1 MVVYRM
7 EHVDQYAGESTFEFM
22 SRLTHGKDDSYHDM
36 DKYPNPLNDTGI
48 GRFIKPNEYCA
59 CKSLEQFHH
68 WFTEEDART
77 LAKVGIHP
85 YKIVVR
91 ECVVGD
97 KQVLF
102 TKKSVVRRMRIHYST
117 GKIIP
122 KKVLTSSK

>member
-1 MVVYRM
+1 MVIYRM
-7 EHVDQYAGESTFEFM
+7 EHVDQRAGKNAFEFM

-36 DKYPNPLNDTGI
+36 DKYPNPLNDAGI
-48 GRFIKPNEYCA
+48 GRFIEPNEYCA
-59 CKSLEQFHH
+59 CKSLEQLHH

-85 YKIVVR
+85 YKVVVR
-91 ECVVGD
+91 ECIVGD

-102 TKKSVVRRMRIHYST
+102 TKKSVVRRMRIHYNT

-122 KKVLTSSK
+122 RKVLTGSN

>member
-1 MVVYRM
+1 MVIYRM
-7 EHVDQYAGESTFEFM
+7 EHVDRHADRSAFNFM
-22 SRLTHGKDDSYHDM
+22 HRLTHGKDDSYHDM
-36 DKYPNPLNDTGI
+36 DKYPNPLNDKGI
-48 GRFIKPNEYCA
+48 NRFIKPNEYCA
-59 CKSLEQFHH
+59 CKSLEQLHH

-77 LAKVGIHP
+77 LAKTRIYP

-91 ECVVGD
+91 DCVVGD

-102 TKKSVVRRMRIHYST
+102 TKDNVVRRSRIHYST

>member
-1 MVVYRM
+1 MVIYRM
-7 EHVDQYAGESTFEFM
+7 EHVDQCAGKNAFEFM
-22 SRLTHGKDDSYHDM
+22 DRLTHGKDDSYHDM
-36 DKYPNPLNDTGI
+36 NQYPNPLNDTGI
-48 GRFIKPNEYCA
+48 KRVIGPNEYCA
-59 CKSLEQFHH
+59 CKSLEQLHH

-77 LAKVGIHP
+77 LAKTRIYP

-102 TKKSVVRRMRIHYST
+102 TKKNVVRRIRIHYNT